1 MSDSLSQLMASVLW
15 IMILAGRLSAAW
27 LSTRVKKEKL
37 LVIMGVGLTLFFFI
51 LLFSRTT
58 AVIFIA
64 IMGFGYSMAGIYPTT
79 VAVGG
84 KIIKKYD
91 MAWSFM
97 LTMASLG
104 AIVMPSIIGKI
115 AETAGIFYGM
125 SSIVAVVF
133 IDLAFII
140 GLYLLQGKKENA

>member
-1 MSDSLSQLMASVLW
+1 M
-15 IMILAGRLSAAW
+15 
-27 LSTRVKKEKL
+27 
-37 LVIMGVGLTLFFFI
+37 
-51 LLFSRTT
+51 
-58 AVIFIA
+58 
-64 IMGFGYSMAGIYPTT
+64 
-79 VAVGG
+79 AVGG

-133 IDLAFII
+133 TDLAFII